1 MIDVQQLHERI
12 LEELDM
18 TREVEDEELTQII
31 HRVLREAGEREYIS
45 LGERTSFGIELF
57 NAFRKL
63 DLLQEF
69 VEDEDITEIMIN
81 GTHNIFYEKKGRL
94 YQSEKRFL
102 SKEKLEDVIQQI
114 VAGSNRIVNE
124 ASPIVDARLPDGSRV
139 NVILAPVALNG
150 PIVTIRKFPKE
161 SITMARLIEWN
172 SVNEEVAAFLSTL
185 VISGYNI
192 FISGGTGS
200 GKTTFLNA
208 LSRYIPEDERIITI
222 EDNAELKIEG
232 ISNLVS
238 LEARNANSEGSGE
251 ITIRDLIKSALRMR
265 PTRIIVGEV
274 RSAEALDMLQ
284 ALNTGHD
291 GSLSTGHA
299 NSPKDMLSRLETMVL
314 MGMDLPLPAIR
325 RQIASG
331 IDILVHLGRLRDKS
345 RKVLEVTE
353 VTGYQD
359 GEILLQPIYIFEET
373 GEKDGKIQ
381 GIWKK
386 AHELSHTGKL
396 LAAGCK
402 TGEKDTDVQRICRG
416 DVCDG
421 MAVLPLRVGG
431 GRPPADGSVLL
442 PQLGEG
448 VHGEEE
454 KRISRAV

>member
-45 LGERTSFGIELF
+45 LGDRTSFGIELF

-421 MAVLPLRVGG
+421 MAVLP
-431 GRPPADGSVLL
+431 
-442 PQLGEG
+442 QLGEG